1 MIYTLLIRG
10 AGARVVIR
18 FWRVVFT
25 PSGILPL
32 VPSTTTL
39 VTPRAGV
46 SLVAVLVVLVTF
58 VVRIGSRSIEERC

>member
-1 MIYTLLIRG
+1 MIRG
-10 AGARVVIR
+10 AGVRVLIP
-18 FWRVVFT
+18 FGRVVFT

-46 SLVAVLVVLVTF
+46 SLVAVLVVLVTL
-58 VVRIGSRSIEERC
+58 VLIPAVSETLVLVPLV